1 MKDDDNPTKYQK
13 ISGKYKKMFGIP
25 NNLLKILHKDLYELY
40 SQSHIRNLVKPKS
53 IHTII
58 THFFVNEYYP
68 IISKNYH
75 MDEHTKAILMGTIGF
90 NMNIPQKLNKL
101 LYTET
106 DDIDLKI
113 YTTKLHYDKRKNKP
127 ENVKSV
133 LSIFRYIVMTL
144 FMYMKQIMY
153 ELIEFSKNIFMTL
166 KPIYKKSKKE
176 KDNNNNDND
185 NNKDKDK
192 NNNSYS
198 YNYDE
203 DANGD
208 ANEDS
213 DKNADDNSNGSKK
226 SKQSQDGGDIKQLI
240 KYTQK
245 SYGVMNS
252 GSIYIQL
259 KNNSNKEQINEKI
272 DITRLSYDELY
283 HLIFEK
289 INDVDLLITSKI
301 KYWIN
306 YSKLLNIPKFVNA
319 LTFSD
324 TKIYYPNLLEN
335 TTFYAYYLLNNK
347 NNTKNDTKHNL
358 TLDKLY
364 NNNIN
369 ITDIIKIKNC
379 GKHNNY
385 NCNYI
390 SPNSLKLDLILML
403 QYAEFINDENYE
415 TNNIIVPISS
425 LFKYI
430 KYFTKFLKLYIIIK
444 FYNKTLNKDYMNITI
459 KLIKYINRLYNKT
472 LREPEISPINV
483 AYKKLINKL
492 HQDFFIKKTMFPEY
506 ELLREVVND
515 YNTIKYYINKSRFL
529 FKDLYETYEK
539 KNKLLNETNVSLL
552 NILSII
558 FKKDDNSNSYN
569 SNLYNTTQDGGKYKK
584 TKDTKDN
591 KNKKYILY
599 NDIND
604 DITNEYCELI
614 VNPEFK
620 SKLTKKINKKK
631 QSQEQ
636 NKLITNIIDKTLKND
651 IKTLKKITI

>member
-1 MKDDDNPTKYQK
+1 MKDDDNPTKYHK

-40 SQSHIRNLVKPKS
+40 SHSHLRNLVKPKS
-53 IHTII
+53 LHTII
-58 THFFVNEYYP
+58 TNFFVNEYYP

-101 LYTET
+101 LYTDT

-113 YTTKLHYDKRKNKP
+113 YTTKLHYDKRKNKY
-127 ENVKSV
+127 EDVKSV
-133 LSIFRYIVMTL
+133 LSVFRYIVMTL
-144 FMYMKQIMY
+144 FMYIKQIMY
-153 ELIEFSKNIFMTL
+153 ELVEFSKNIFMTI
-166 KPIYKKSKKE
+166 KPIYKKLKKG
-176 KDNNNNDND
+176 KNNDND
-185 NNKDKDK
+185 NDKD
-192 NNNSYS
+192 NNNYS
-198 YNYDE
+198 YNYDDE
-203 DANGD
+203 DED
-208 ANEDS
+208 DDDDEDEDS
-213 DKNADDNSNGSKK
+213 NPNNSKK
-226 SKQSQDGGDIKQLI
+226 NTQNGGDIKQLI
-240 KYTQK
+240 KYSQK

-259 KNNSNKEQINEKI
+259 KNNSNKEQLNEKI

-306 YSKLLNIPKFVNA
+306 YSKLLNIPKFNIYF
-319 LTFSD
+319 TFSD

-347 NNTKNDTKHNL
+347 TNTKTNTKTNL
-358 TLDKLY
+358 TLDTLY
-364 NNNIN
+364 NNTIN

-379 GKHNNY
+379 GKNNNY

-472 LREPEISPINV
+472 LIEPEISPINV

-506 ELLREVVND
+506 ELLREVVDD
-515 YNTIKYYINKSRFL
+515 YNTIKNYINKSRFL

-539 KNKLLNETNVSLL
+539 KHKLVDDNNVSLL

-584 TKDTKDN
+584 TKDTKDT
-591 KNKKYILY
+591 KETKKTKYILY

-614 VNPEFK
+614 VIPEFK

-631 QSQEQ
+631 QSQEK

-651 IKTLKKITI
+651 IKTLKKIII